1 MMQNFRNYY
10 QILGVPKDATLEEIK
25 RVYRRLARQYHPDLN
40 PGDKEAE
47 EKFKDIGE
55 AYHILSDPEKRAQYD
70 EYSQFWKQKGFQG
83 RKSSP
88 FSGFKSWGSK
98 STNNGRTQTKE
109 VDFGDYADFNTFVDQ
124 LLGRRREVR
133 TVRNDA
139 PRVESSDPY
148 RSPRTKAVYKADS
161 REAKRDIEARLTL
174 PLEKAYTG
182 GTERIRLEDGR
193 SLEVNMPAAMITGQR
208 IRLRNQGIGGG
219 DLYLKIN
226 VVPHPYF
233 KLERSDIF
241 CEVPITPGEA
251 VLGGE
256 IEVPTLDGWVKMK
269 IPAGV
274 TSGKRLRL
282 ANKGYPNGTG
292 KRGDQLVELKI
303 VVPKDPSLK
312 ERELYEK
319 LRQVEAFKPRQDLP
333 VDI

>member
-1 MMQNFRNYY
+1 MQNFRNYY

-40 PGDKEAE
+40 PGNKDAE

-55 AYHILSDPEKRAQYD
+55 AYNILSDAENRAQYD
-70 EYSQFWKQKGFQG
+70 EYSKFWKQKGFQG
-83 RKSSP
+83 RKGSP

-98 STNNGRTQTKE
+98 ATASRTQTEE
-109 VDFGDYADFNTFVDQ
+109 VDFEDHPDFNTFIDQ
-124 LLGRRREVR
+124 LLGRERRVR
-133 TVRNDA
+133 TAVED
-139 PRVESSDPY
+139 PPERVSPDPY
-148 RSPRTKAVYKADS
+148 RSPRTKAVYKAPP
-161 REAKRDIEARLTL
+161 REERQDIEARLTL
-174 PLEKAYTG
+174 PLERAYTG

-193 SLEVNMPAAMITGQR
+193 NLEVSLPAAMITGQR

-226 VVPHPYF
+226 VSSHPYF
-233 KLERSDIF
+233 QLERSDIV
-241 CEVPITPGEA
+241 CEVPITPSEA
-251 VLGGE
+251 VLGSE

-269 IPAGV
+269 IPPGV
-274 TSGKRLRL
+274 TSGKWLRL

-303 VVPKDPSLK
+303 VVPKDPSPQ

-319 LRQVEAFKPRQDLP
+319 LRQLNSFRPRQDLP

>member
-1 MMQNFRNYY
+1 MQNFRNYY

-55 AYHILSDPEKRAQYD
+55 AYHILSDPEKRSQYD

-88 FSGFKSWGSK
+88 FSGLKTWASK
-98 STNNGRTQTKE
+98 STNGRTQTEE

-133 TVRNDA
+133 TVTADA

-148 RSPRTKAVYKADS
+148 RSPRTKAVYTAGS

-193 SLEVNMPAAMITGQR
+193 SLEVNMPSAMITGQR

-226 VVPHPYF
+226 ILPHPF
-233 KLERSDIF
+233 FQVERSDII
-241 CEVPITPGEA
+241 CEVPITPCEA
-251 VLGGE
+251 VLGSE
-256 IEVPTLDGWVKMK
+256 IEVPTLDGFVKLK
-269 IPAGV
+269 IPPGV

-282 ANKGYPNGTG
+282 ANKGYPTGTG
-292 KRGDQLVELKI
+292 NRGDQLVELKI
-303 VVPKDPSLK
+303 VVPKDPSPQ

-319 LRQVEAFKPRQDLP
+319 LRQIEAFKPRKDLP
-333 VDI
+333 VDL